1 MLYVVPISHRIDFM
15 SKIDFKYS
23 NSVNLISSVNIFE
36 ILGVKLYSLLE
47 DLVRIHFEQKL
58 IMGYISISS
67 IYTQQF

>member
-1 MLYVVPISHRIDFM
+1 M
-15 SKIDFKYS
+15 SKIDFKHS

-58 IMGYISISS
+58 IMGYISIS